1 MNGKLYN
8 GPVQAVILDWA
19 GTTVDHGCL
28 GPVAVFSRAFEKFG
42 IEPTVAETREPM
54 GREKREHVAAML
66 ATPRIAGL
74 WSAKH
79 GALPDEKAIDAVFAT
94 VQELMPHVLA
104 DYGEPVPGCVE
115 AMQTLRKRGI
125 KIGSCTGY
133 SRAMM
138 TELLPAAERKGYKPD
153 CLVTADEVPA
163 GRPMPWM
170 CWQNCMRLGVFPP
183 QAVVKVGDT
192 IADIREGLNA
202 GHFSVAVTRTSN
214 SIGLTADD
222 AAALGTAELERRER
236 KLAREFRMAGAHY
249 VISSI
254 AELPELCDEISA
266 CLANGRQP

>member
-1 MNGKLYN
+1 MSNYAYT
-8 GPVQAVILDWA
+8 GPVRAVILDWA
-19 GTTVDHGCL
+19 GTAVDHGCR
-28 GPVAVFSRAFEKFG
+28 GPVAVFTRAFEKFG
-42 IEPTVAETREPM
+42 VSPTIEETRAPM
-54 GREKREHVAAML
+54 GKEKREHVATML
-66 ATPRIAGL
+66 GMPRIEEL
-74 WSAKH
+74 WRGHKGAKP
-79 GALPDEKAIDAVFAT
+79 ADEDVDAVFAEVRT
-94 VQELMPHVLA
+94 LMPSTLA
-104 DYGEPVPGCVE
+104 DFAEPVPGCVE
-115 AMQTLRKRGI
+115 AMEKLRQRNI

-214 SIGLTADD
+214 SIGLTAD
-222 AAALGTAELERRER
+222 AVAALETAELERQERE
-236 KLAREFRMAGAHY
+236 LAREFRKAGAHY